1 MTSLLPDAARDKPAG
16 AEPVAVIGGGHM
28 ARSLVGG
35 LLKRGWP
42 AASIAVAEPLPAARA
57 ALADDFRVRVFA
69 DNAEA
74 ARCATTW
81 VLAVKPQSLPE
92 ACAPLATLAAA
103 NLPLVISIA
112 AGVPM
117 ARLAGWLG
125 AGVPIVRC
133 MPNLPA
139 RIGAGVTGLVANAIV
154 APGQVVRAEALLA
167 ALGATVWLD
176 DEAQMDAV
184 TALSG
189 TGPAYLFLL
198 AEAMQAA
205 GEAQGL
211 DAGTARALTV
221 QTLHGSARLLAAET
235 LDAAALRVQVTSPG
249 GTTEA
254 AMAVFEAGGFRPLV
268 GAAIAAAT
276 RRGGELA
283 AALSPPVAEVAP

>member
-1 MTSLLPDAARDKPAG
+1 MTLPTPGTSAG
-16 AEPVAVIGGGHM
+16 EPVAVIGGGHM

-35 LLKRGWP
+35 LLARGWP
-42 AASIAVAEPLPAARA
+42 AATIAVSEPLAAARA
-57 ALADDFRVRVFA
+57 SLVREFGVPVFEHNL
-69 DNAEA
+69 DA
-74 ARCATTW
+74 ARTAGTW

-92 ACAPLATLAAA
+92 ACAPLAEFAAA
-103 NLPLVISIA
+103 TSPLVISIA

-117 ARLAGWLG
+117 ARLSGWLG
-125 AGVPIVRC
+125 AATPIVRC

-139 RIGAGVTGLVANAIV
+139 RIGAGVTGLVANARV
-154 APGQVVRAEALLA
+154 APAQVVRAEALLA

-176 DEAQMDAV
+176 DEAHMDAV

-211 DAGTARALTV
+211 DTATARALTV
-221 QTLHGSARLLAAET
+221 HTLLGSARLLAAET
-235 LDAAALRVQVTSPG
+235 LDAATLRAQVTSPG

-254 AMAVFEAGGFRPLV
+254 AMAVFDAGGFRELV
-268 GAAIAAAT
+268 ASAMDAAT

-283 AALSPPVAEVAP
+283 SGLATPALETTP